1 MRWLV
6 TNDDGVDALG
16 IRALAEVAA
25 RLGSPTVVA
34 PAGALSG
41 CSHRVS
47 SDESFCV
54 MSRDS
59 QTHVVHGTPADCVR
73 VGLYA
78 LAKDADWVLSG
89 INHGGNLG
97 VDVLHSGTVAAVRE
111 GVLHGKPG
119 SPCRTSASGPYR
131 GSTIRNSIGRASSI
145 GSYRSC
151 AILFAARGSPA
162 RSGTSISPTF
172 PPRRNVRKRCS
183 APSNARLS
191 RWSTVARATSGAIR
205 GRTRT
210 ARASPQ
216 RCRSLL
222 QRAHRGD
229 VAQRVLNSTCSV
241 RRQLFRLGPVVGRL
255 G

>member
-119 SPCRTSASGPYR
+119 IALSHFRKRSLPGFDDPEFDWTRVVDWIVPVVRDLVSRPWQPGTFWNVNLPHLPPEAERPETVFCPIERSPLPLEYR
-131 GSTIRNSIGRASSI
+131 RESDQWSYS
-145 GSYRSC
+145 GSYPHRPRV
-151 AILFAARGSPA
+151 AGSDVDHCF
-162 RSGTSISPTF
+162 SGRIAVTL
-172 PPRRNVRKRCS
+172 
-183 APSNARLS
+183 LS
-191 RWSTVARATSGAIR
+191 V
-205 GRTRT
+205 
-210 ARASPQ
+210 
-216 RCRSLL
+216 
-222 QRAHRGD
+222 
-229 VAQRVLNSTCSV
+229 
-241 RRQLFRLGPVVGRL
+241 F
-255 G
+255 